1 MDTGTIL
8 QLSIPGCKLTCNK
21 IKSELATCTNTKGNR
36 MVTNSLYFIFR
47 MLATM
52 CLACNFVLLHAQTIQ
67 MCKIEEEQ
75 GNTGALGRQ
84 YVYEALAQA
93 IISPSGTTKVKK
105 IVKGSLDSI
114 SSPSPSLK
122 IQIMGGKVCLKG
134 KGKTLQD
141 IVNKLFVIKSLLT
154 TRGNVFAFTPFSPM
168 I

>member
-1 MDTGTIL
+1 MEFYLNLYSEVNEFPSTYFDRLESFSHSDEKNECLESIDSSLVMDTGTIL

-93 IISPSGTTKVKK
+93 IISPSGITKVEK
-105 IVKGSLDSI
+105 ILKGSLDLI
-114 SSPSPSLK
+114 SSLSS
-122 IQIMGGKVCLKG
+122 
-134 KGKTLQD
+134 
-141 IVNKLFVIKSLLT
+141 
-154 TRGNVFAFTPFSPM
+154 
-168 I
+168 

>member
-1 MDTGTIL
+1 MGVRLRHLRFDADFKLSDETNECLESIDSSLVMDTGTIL

-36 MVTNSLYFIFR
+36 MVTNSLYFVFR

-93 IISPSGTTKVKK
+93 IISPSGKVVR
-105 IVKGSLDSI
+105 I
-114 SSPSPSLK
+114 
-122 IQIMGGKVCLKG
+122 
-134 KGKTLQD
+134 
-141 IVNKLFVIKSLLT
+141 
-154 TRGNVFAFTPFSPM
+154 
-168 I
+168 

>member
-93 IISPSGTTKVKK
+93 IISPSGITKVEK
-105 IVKGSLDSI
+105 ILKGSLDLI
-114 SSPSPSLK
+114 SSLSS
-122 IQIMGGKVCLKG
+122 
-134 KGKTLQD
+134 
-141 IVNKLFVIKSLLT
+141 
-154 TRGNVFAFTPFSPM
+154 
-168 I
+168 